1 MINMEIW
8 KTVPLY
14 ENRYEVSNF
23 GRIKS
28 LKKPHRTYEKI
39 LKPVFQNG
47 YYAIDLGNGIN
58 IKRFLLHRIVCS
70 AFNDNLENKPQVNH
84 KDGNKLNNSLDNLEW
99 CTRSENQLHAIETGL
114 RTTKGIKN
122 SQSKLTEDIVLK
134 ILKDNRMYK
143 LISNEYNIS
152 IPTISDIKRG
162 YSWTHITNL
171 PNKKTGNRQQILV
184 IK

>member
-1 MINMEIW
+1 MEIW

-39 LKPVFQNG
+39 LKPVFQGG

-70 AFNDNLENKPQVNH
+70 AFNVNLENKPQVNH
-84 KDGNKLNNSLDNLEW
+84 KDGNKLNNNLDNLEW

-143 LISNEYNIS
+143 LISSEYNIS

-171 PNKKTGNRQQILV
+171 PNKKIGNRKQILH
-184 IK
+184 IG